1 MFGNIVY
8 IGIGSNLGDA
18 IENVTAAM
26 DSLGR
31 LPDTRLEKTSSLYR
45 TTPIDADGDDYVNAV
60 AMLSTGLSSGSLL
73 DALLQIEQTFGRQR
87 PYRNAPRTLDLDML
101 LYNADCISTERLT
114 IPHPRMMERAGASAV
129 VAEGT
134 ESAYGLFITTVDGE
148 TADDSLQQWWCITRS
163 GEMLSTGADQTP
175 IADGEQYE
183 LTLTE
188 GY

>member
-1 MFGNIVY
+1 MKKKLLIGCGALVLAYLLAAVLY
-8 IGIGSNLGDA
+8 IQTRPETAEGAKTIDVVVVHGDGTEAAFQYHTDAEYLGEVLV
-18 IENVTAAM
+18 ENE
-26 DSLGR
+26 L
-31 LPDTRLEKTSSLYR
+31 
-45 TTPIDADGDDYVNAV
+45 
-60 AMLSTGLSSGSLL
+60 
-73 DALLQIEQTFGRQR
+73 
-87 PYRNAPRTLDLDML
+87 
-101 LYNADCISTERLT
+101 
-114 IPHPRMMERAGASAV
+114 
-129 VAEGT
+129 AEGT

>member
-1 MFGNIVY
+1 MKKKLMIGCGALVLACLLAAVLY
-8 IGIGSNLGDA
+8 IQTRPETAEGAKTIDVVVVHGDGTEATFQYQTDAEYLGEVLV
-18 IENVTAAM
+18 ENE
-26 DSLGR
+26 L
-31 LPDTRLEKTSSLYR
+31 
-45 TTPIDADGDDYVNAV
+45 
-60 AMLSTGLSSGSLL
+60 
-73 DALLQIEQTFGRQR
+73 
-87 PYRNAPRTLDLDML
+87 
-101 LYNADCISTERLT
+101 
-114 IPHPRMMERAGASAV
+114 
-129 VAEGT
+129 AEGT

>member
-1 MFGNIVY
+1 MKKKLLIGCGALVLACLLAAVLY
-8 IGIGSNLGDA
+8 IQTRPETAEGAKTIDVVVVHGDGTEAAFQYQTDAEYLGEVLV
-18 IENVTAAM
+18 ENE
-26 DSLGR
+26 L
-31 LPDTRLEKTSSLYR
+31 
-45 TTPIDADGDDYVNAV
+45 
-60 AMLSTGLSSGSLL
+60 
-73 DALLQIEQTFGRQR
+73 
-87 PYRNAPRTLDLDML
+87 
-101 LYNADCISTERLT
+101 
-114 IPHPRMMERAGASAV
+114 
-129 VAEGT
+129 AEGT

>member
-1 MFGNIVY
+1 MKKKLLIGCGALELACLLAAVLY
-8 IGIGSNLGDA
+8 IQTRPETAEGAKTIDVVVVHGDGTEAAFQYQTDAEYLGEVLV
-18 IENVTAAM
+18 ENE
-26 DSLGR
+26 L
-31 LPDTRLEKTSSLYR
+31 
-45 TTPIDADGDDYVNAV
+45 
-60 AMLSTGLSSGSLL
+60 
-73 DALLQIEQTFGRQR
+73 
-87 PYRNAPRTLDLDML
+87 
-101 LYNADCISTERLT
+101 
-114 IPHPRMMERAGASAV
+114 
-129 VAEGT
+129 AEGT

>member
-1 MFGNIVY
+1 MKKKLLIGCGALVLACLLAAVLY
-8 IGIGSNLGDA
+8 IQTRPETAEGATTIDVVVVHGDGTEAAFQYQTDAEYLGEVLV
-18 IENVTAAM
+18 ENE
-26 DSLGR
+26 L
-31 LPDTRLEKTSSLYR
+31 
-45 TTPIDADGDDYVNAV
+45 
-60 AMLSTGLSSGSLL
+60 
-73 DALLQIEQTFGRQR
+73 
-87 PYRNAPRTLDLDML
+87 
-101 LYNADCISTERLT
+101 
-114 IPHPRMMERAGASAV
+114 
-129 VAEGT
+129 AEGT

>member
-1 MFGNIVY
+1 MKKKLLIGCGALVLACLLAAVLY
-8 IGIGSNLGDA
+8 IQTRPETAEGAKTIDVVVVHGDGTETTFQYQTDAEYLGEVLV
-18 IENVTAAM
+18 ENE
-26 DSLGR
+26 L
-31 LPDTRLEKTSSLYR
+31 
-45 TTPIDADGDDYVNAV
+45 
-60 AMLSTGLSSGSLL
+60 
-73 DALLQIEQTFGRQR
+73 
-87 PYRNAPRTLDLDML
+87 
-101 LYNADCISTERLT
+101 
-114 IPHPRMMERAGASAV
+114 
-129 VAEGT
+129 AEGT

>member
-1 MFGNIVY
+1 MKKKLLIGCGALVLACLLAAVLY
-8 IGIGSNLGDA
+8 IQTLPETAEGAKTIDVVVVHGDGTEAAFQYQTDAEYLGEVLV
-18 IENVTAAM
+18 ENE
-26 DSLGR
+26 L
-31 LPDTRLEKTSSLYR
+31 
-45 TTPIDADGDDYVNAV
+45 
-60 AMLSTGLSSGSLL
+60 
-73 DALLQIEQTFGRQR
+73 
-87 PYRNAPRTLDLDML
+87 
-101 LYNADCISTERLT
+101 
-114 IPHPRMMERAGASAV
+114 
-129 VAEGT
+129 AEGT